1 MQGSASF
8 KARGSLQTDK
18 DESLW
23 RAALQDR
30 IRKDSQET
38 FILLGKNKWA
48 RQMVFF
54 FLSTR
59 SPASGGKLKEL
70 MGPGRQCKMS
80 ESGSRKT
87 AGESCNGRP
96 AVLL

>member
-1 MQGSASF
+1 VQGSASF

-54 FLSTR
+54 FFLIHSFPCFGWQTQR
-59 SPASGGKLKEL
+59 A
-70 MGPGRQCKMS
+70 
-80 ESGSRKT
+80 
-87 AGESCNGRP
+87 NGAWQ
-96 AVLL
+96 AV